1 MRHVSHI
8 DLVEKK
14 SGVVSKHLTFGLEKK
29 SGVVSKHLTFGLRNG
44 ESERR
49 KADRYKAAAHKI
61 KLKQQPEFTLCW
73 LSWE

>member
-1 MRHVSHI
+1 MRHVSYI
-8 DLVEKK
+8 DLV
-14 SGVVSKHLTFGLEKK
+14 EKK

-49 KADRYKAAAHKI
+49 KAESG